1 MGSQISFI
9 QMTFILTVIYLALTG
24 NVQPV
29 NILIGFL
36 IGIGISI
43 LVRPEGLEIAWKRFP
58 LAMVSALRYMG
69 ILLLDMLKSGVQVG
83 LVILNPRL
91 PINPGIIMIEADC
104 QSELSTA
111 LTAHNLTLTPGELVI
126 EMDNRGEL
134 FVHCL
139 DESQSERYIRD
150 VREIRKNLLSKIF
163 D

>member
-1 MGSQISFI
+1 L
-9 QMTFILTVIYLALTG
+9 TFILTVIYLAITG

-29 NILIGFL
+29 NILFGFL
-36 IGIGISI
+36 IGIGISF
-43 LVRPEGLEIAWKRFP
+43 LVRLEGLEIAWRRLP
-58 LAMVSALRYMG
+58 LVLLSALRYVG
-69 ILLLDMLKSGVQVG
+69 ILFLDMLKSGVQVG

-126 EMDNRGEL
+126 EMDNHGEL

-139 DESQSERYIRD
+139 DESQSERYIKD
-150 VREIRKNLLSKIF
+150 VREIRRNLLSKIF
-163 D
+163 E

>member
-1 MGSQISFI
+1 
-9 QMTFILTVIYLALTG
+9 
-24 NVQPV
+24 
-29 NILIGFL
+29 
-36 IGIGISI
+36 
-43 LVRPEGLEIAWKRFP
+43 
-58 LAMVSALRYMG
+58 
-69 ILLLDMLKSGVQVG
+69 
-83 LVILNPRL
+83 
-91 PINPGIIMIEADC
+91 MIEADC